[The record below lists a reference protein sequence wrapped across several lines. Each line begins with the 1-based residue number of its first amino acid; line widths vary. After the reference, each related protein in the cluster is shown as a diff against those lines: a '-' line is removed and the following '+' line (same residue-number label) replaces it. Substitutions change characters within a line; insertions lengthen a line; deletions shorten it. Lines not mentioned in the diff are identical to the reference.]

1 MADTAVLVPQPVS
14 VGARAGR
21 ALHTFRRNLL
31 FVFSASILVV
41 VTVTGIFAPLIA
53 PHDPEAGVLRD
64 QKLPPFWGGPVVLLK
79 TVVQQ
84 PEVGLSF
91 EQISLDNAQK
101 VLPGVVIGD
110 QVEVQTRQ
118 GGRSKYLLGTDH
130 LGRDILSRTI
140 YGARISL
147 ILVAITLGIGGG
159 IGTILGLVAGYYGGL
174 VDELVMR
181 VVDIFLALPLFLVA
195 LVLVISL
202 GQSFFIIVVVLIL
215 FIWVRFARQVRG
227 EVLLL
232 KNMDY
237 VALAKVAGASTPR
250 ILAKHIFPGV
260 VNTLIVVATL
270 QVSIVILVESGL
282 SFLGAGVPPPTPAW
296 GSMISDGRD
305 FLAESWW
312 IATIPG
318 IAILLTVI
326 SLNLFGDWLR
336 DKLDPRLRQLE

>member
-1 MADTAVLVPQPVS
+1 MADTAILVPQPTS
-14 VGARAGR
+14 AGARVGI
-21 ALHTFRRNLL
+21 ALHVFRRNLL
-31 FVFSASILVV
+31 LAFSVSILSLVA
-41 VTVTGIFAPLIA
+41 VTGILAPWIA
-53 PHDPEAGVLRD
+53 PHDPVRGVLRD
-64 QKLPPFWGGPVVLLK
+64 QKLPPAWGGPTLLVK

-84 PEVGLSF
+84 PGVGQSYS
-91 EQISLDNAQK
+91 QISLDDALKLQNGA
-101 VLPGVVIGD
+101 VIGD
-110 QVEVQTRQ
+110 QVEVLTRR
-118 GGRSKYLLGTDH
+118 GGTSTYLLGTDH
-130 LGRDILSRTI
+130 LGRDILTRVI
-140 YGARISL
+140 HGARISL
-147 ILVAITLGIGGG
+147 ILVAITLGVGGT
-159 IGTILGLVAGYYGGL
+159 IGTVLGLIAGYYGGL

-181 VVDIFLALPLFLVA
+181 IVDIFLALPLFLVA
-195 LVLVISL
+195 LVLVVSL

-250 ILAKHIFPGV
+250 ILARHIFPGV

-296 GSMISDGRD
+296 GSMVSDGRD
-305 FLAESWW
+305 FLADSWW

-318 IAILLTVI
+318 VAILLTVI

>member
-1 MADTAVLVPQPVS
+1 MADTAVLVPEPIS
-14 VGARAGR
+14 ARGRTGR
-21 ALHTFRRNLL
+21 ALHTFRRNFLL
-31 FVFSASILVV
+31 AFSAGILLLVA
-41 VTVTGIFAPLIA
+41 VTGIYAPWIA
-53 PHDPEAGVLRD
+53 PHDPVRGELRD
-64 QKLPPFWGGPVVLLK
+64 QKLPPAWGGPTVLIK

-84 PEVGLSF
+84 PGVGQSYS
-91 EQISLDNAQK
+91 QISLDDAQM
-101 VLPGVVIGD
+101 VLPGAVIGD
-110 QVEVQTRQ
+110 QVGVETR
-118 GGRSKYLLGTDH
+118 GAGRSTFLLGTDH
-130 LGRDILSRTI
+130 LGRDLLSRVI

-147 ILVAITLGIGGG
+147 ILVAITLGIGGA
-159 IGTILGLVAGYYGGL
+159 IGTVLGLIAGYYGGM
-174 VDELVMR
+174 VDELIMR
-181 VVDIFLALPLFLVA
+181 VVDIFLALPLVLVA
-195 LVLVISL
+195 LVLVLSL

-250 ILAKHIFPGV
+250 ILAVHIFPGV
-260 VNTLIVVATL
+260 INTLIVVATL

-296 GSMISDGRD
+296 GSMVADGRD
-305 FLAESWW
+305 FLADAWW
-312 IATIPG
+312 ISTIPG
-318 IAILLTVI
+318 LAILLTVI